1 MTTMRAFLPLTLIAS
16 RSSAF
21 IPPRSSRTKSRFLR
35 VISENAL
42 YFSSERLFREELNI
56 LYDSKCNVCK
66 LEIDFLKR
74 RDQRLHGSN
83 NRLKFTDLESNKYNE
98 EDPVNGRV
106 DYETGMKAMHAI
118 TPDGKVLVGV
128 PVFQLAYQQVGLG
141 WLFAVA
147 NVPVLRWILDRT
159 YDVFAVYRTR
169 LTRGESVPELVEAYR
184 EKKQLL
190 KEQSDCKSCNE
201 NFGSAAK
208 SVPSGNGAALS
219 IK

>member
-1 MTTMRAFLPLTLIAS
+1 
-16 RSSAF
+16 
-21 IPPRSSRTKSRFLR
+21 
-35 VISENAL
+35 
-42 YFSSERLFREELNI
+42 
-56 LYDSKCNVCK
+56 
-66 LEIDFLKR
+66 
-74 RDQRLHGSN
+74 
-83 NRLKFTDLESNKYNE
+83 
-98 EDPVNGRV
+98 
-106 DYETGMKAMHAI
+106 MHAI
-118 TPDGKVLVGV
+118 TPDGKVVVGV
-128 PVFQLAYQQVGLG
+128 PGFNCLRVFRLG
-141 WLFAVA
+141 WLLAVA